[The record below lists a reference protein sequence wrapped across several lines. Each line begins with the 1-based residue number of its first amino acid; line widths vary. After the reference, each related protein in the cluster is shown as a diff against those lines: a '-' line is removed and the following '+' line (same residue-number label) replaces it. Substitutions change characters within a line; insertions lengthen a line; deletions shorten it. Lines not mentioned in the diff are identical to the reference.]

1 MIPHGVLFAGLA
13 LSYNLRVIL
22 LGVTALGI
30 AAGVLGA
37 FLLFRR
43 RSLLADT
50 LGHATLPGVV
60 VAFMA
65 AAQLLD
71 GGKPFAV
78 LLLGALISGWFAV
91 RAVQFLRRR
100 TPIREDAA
108 LAIVLTVFYGAGV
121 VLLSVVQ
128 NLELRG
134 SSGLELYVYGM
145 VASMSR
151 SDAWTLA
158 AVSVAALGVVALL
171 FKELRA
177 LSFDEGFVAARGLPH
192 RWLDEVLM
200 SACLVVTIAGLPTV
214 GLLLVMALFI
224 VPPATA
230 RLYAD
235 TLGGTLVVAGATG
248 AVGAVAGALASARVD
263 HLPAG
268 AAMILATSA
277 LFFASLV
284 AAPRRGLLAA
294 RLRARGE
301 RRLAVESQ
309 VLRRTLGE
317 GGLDPAH
324 LAGCERAAVQRLVAR
339 SALVSKDA
347 GLQLTD
353 AGRERAHAL
362 ARTEELVALYLERH
376 PRSAPARLLLH
387 VERIEDVAPPETIT
401 ELERALGATGEV
413 SR

>member
-284 AAPRRGLLAA
+284 AAPR
-294 RLRARGE
+294 
-301 RRLAVESQ
+301 
-309 VLRRTLGE
+309 
-317 GGLDPAH
+317 
-324 LAGCERAAVQRLVAR
+324 
-339 SALVSKDA
+339 
-347 GLQLTD
+347 
-353 AGRERAHAL
+353 
-362 ARTEELVALYLERH
+362 
-376 PRSAPARLLLH
+376 
-387 VERIEDVAPPETIT
+387 
-401 ELERALGATGEV
+401 
-413 SR
+413 